1 MANITA
7 ANSVV
12 MLSANKL
19 YNVPIQL
26 QGFSADDIFGAEAI
40 DTAEVLM
47 GVDGKMSSGFIH
59 VPVKWSVTLQ
69 ADSGS
74 NAIFDAIYGA
84 EKIAQEKFILQGVVV
99 LPSIGTTWVM
109 NNGVLTSYQP
119 VPDAKKVLQPRK
131 YTITWES
138 VSPSVRV

>member
-19 YNVPIQL
+19 YNVPVQL
-26 QGFSADDIFGAEAI
+26 QGFSADDVFGAEAI

-59 VPVKWSVTLQ
+59 VPVKWSITLQ

-84 EKIAQEKFILQGVVV
+84 EKIAQEKFILQGTVV

-109 NNGVLTSYQP
+109 INGVMTSYQP